1 MQRTWAYLESI
12 FMGSEDIRI
21 QLPED
26 VQRFDNVDKEF
37 KSMMVEMAQTPNVV
51 KATNV
56 ETLPDALQ
64 DLQNNLI
71 KCEKALAEYLDTKR
85 LAFPR
90 CTLKVVPILTLFEGS
105 TLPPPLT
112 CLTFSPTATIHPKL
126 PST

>member
-1 MQRTWAYLESI
+1 
-12 FMGSEDIRI
+12 MGSEDIRI

-37 KSMMVEMAQTPNVV
+37 KNMMVEMAKTPNVV

-56 ETLPDALQ
+56 EGLPETLQ
-64 DLQNNLI
+64 DLQNSLI

-90 CTLKVVPILTLFEGS
+90 CGLKFAPILRLFKGS
-105 TLPPPLT
+105 ILPPLPT

-126 PST
+126 PNI

>member
-1 MQRTWAYLESI
+1 
-12 FMGSEDIRI
+12 MGSEDIRI

-37 KSMMVEMAQTPNVV
+37 KSMMVDMAKTPNVV

-56 ETLPDALQ
+56 EGLPETLQ

-90 CTLKVVPILTLFEGS
+90 CLWKFSLLLKLLKGSIL
-105 TLPPPLT
+105 LPLPT
-112 CLTFSPTATIHPKL
+112 CWIFSPMATIHPKL
-126 PST
+126 QNI